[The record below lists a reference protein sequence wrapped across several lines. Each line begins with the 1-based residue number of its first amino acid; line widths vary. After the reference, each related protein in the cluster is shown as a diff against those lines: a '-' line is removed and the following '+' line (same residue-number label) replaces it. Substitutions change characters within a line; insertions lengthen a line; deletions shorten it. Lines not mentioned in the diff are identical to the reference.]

1 MLGTLRDHAEIA
13 PRSAGRRGA
22 AAGNRGAR
30 GSGARCAS
38 HGGGAG
44 DGGVLGSAVLVINS
58 RGETASD
65 LARSIGATG
74 QVYAI
79 FADIEARARAGE
91 VGDEPSGAPSA
102 APTRN
107 PGPCAA
113 PGSAVATPNGDAADE
128 APINNK
134 RPPVT
139 MFDLNES
146 ESDNE

>member
-1 MLGTLRDHAEIA
+1 MLSTLRDHAEIA
-13 PRSAGRRGA
+13 PRSAARRGA
-22 AAGNRGAR
+22 CNRGAR

-44 DGGVLGSAVLVINS
+44 DGGALGSAVLVINS

-65 LARSIGATG
+65 LARSVGATG

-102 APTRN
+102 APTCS
-107 PGPCAA
+107 PGPSAA
-113 PGSAVATPNGDAADE
+113 PGAAVATPDAADE
-128 APINNK
+128 APINK
-134 RPPVT
+134 RCSVTMNST